1 VGKYRW
7 HAEYFLNTGSLAC
20 TKRTII
26 EADNACE
33 AEKAAKAQM
42 GQFARVEVRRVATAA
57 PIRVIHAARISA
69 EIKAPA
75 EILSLKNV
83 IPAVSV
89 IG

>member
-1 VGKYRW
+1 
-7 HAEYFLNTGSLAC
+7 
-20 TKRTII
+20 
-26 EADNACE
+26 
-33 AEKAAKAQM
+33 
-42 GQFARVEVRRVATAA
+42 VATAA